1 MPLHFDAAEYANR
14 QARATQA
21 VSDAGL
27 DALIMFAPESHFWLC
42 GYDTFGFAMFQ
53 AMILT
58 ANGDL
63 HLLTRLPDLR
73 QAQLT
78 STLADDEIHIWTEVE
93 GARPTEDLIKL
104 LGRLGVANGR
114 LGVESDTVG
123 LTDHNGRML
132 RAALPDLIDASDLMR
147 SLRRV
152 KSPAEIEMH
161 RKAAALSD
169 DAMDAGLAVTRAG
182 AFEGDIL
189 AEMQGAVFKG
199 GGDYAGNEFILG
211 SGPGAL
217 MCRYYSGR
225 RHLDTQDQI
234 TWEWSGAYARYH
246 AAMMRTVVIGT
257 PDTHQR
263 HMHAACVEALEACE
277 EAIRPGEPM
286 GAVFDAHARVF
297 DAAGLNHARSQACGY
312 AMGAIYNPIWVD
324 FPMFYH
330 GNPQI
335 MQENQVFFLHMILM
349 DSQAGQAMCYGHS
362 VLVTATGARRL
373 SRQPLDLLV
382 R

>member
-1 MPLHFDAAEYANR
+1 MPLHFDTAEYTAR

-21 VSDAGL
+21 VADAGL
-27 DALIMFAPESHFWLC
+27 DALIMFAPESHFWIC

-53 AMILT
+53 AMVLT

-78 STLADDEIHIWTEVE
+78 STLSDDEIHIWTEVE
-93 GARPTEDLIKL
+93 GAKPVQDLIKL
-104 LGRLGVANGR
+104 LERLGIASGRLGF
-114 LGVESDTVG
+114 ESNTSG
-123 LTDHNGRML
+123 LTDFNGQML
-132 RAALPDLIDASDLMR
+132 RSALPDLIDASELIR
-147 SLRRV
+147 HLRRL
-152 KSPAEIEMH
+152 KSPAEIDMH

-169 DAMDAGLAVTRAG
+169 DAMDAGLAVTHAG

-217 MCRYYSGR
+217 LCRYYSGR
-225 RHLDTQDQI
+225 RHLDAQDQI

-246 AAMMRTVVIGT
+246 AAMMRTVVIGE
-257 PDTHQR
+257 PNDWQR
-263 HMHAACVEALEACE
+263 HMHTACVEALEACE
-277 EAIRPGEPM
+277 AAIRPGDPM
-286 GAVFDAHARVF
+286 GNVFDAHARVF

-330 GNPQI
+330 GNPLI

-349 DSQAGQAMCYGHS
+349 DSEAGLAMCYGHS
-362 VLVTATGARRL
+362 VLVTANGVERL
-373 SRQPLDLLV
+373 SRQPLDLLI